1 MYINY
6 CISIKPR
13 WILAWR
19 TEVRP
24 LNKCTVPLTKRHSNV
39 MESCLI
45 PSVNKLRHFSYF
57 LDKLKGRFLCSVRLG
72 ASASYNVNHSILL
85 FIKQLKACK

>member
-1 MYINY
+1 MYTNY
-6 CISIKPR
+6 CISIRPR

-57 LDKLKGRFLCSVRLG
+57 LDKLKGGFLG
-72 ASASYNVNHSILL
+72 SAQAQATTIIIQFYCL
-85 FIKQLKACK
+85 